1 MGCGEE
7 RSKEHTRVI
16 NMNIPNQWEQN
27 PLIVIWEVTRACALA
42 CKHCRA
48 EAMPLADPR
57 ELGSIE
63 SLHFIDQVA
72 RANPKIFILTG
83 GDPMYRR
90 DLVHLIEYASRQG
103 LRVAMSPSATPRFLK
118 ADMNT
123 FREAG
128 LRAIS
133 LSLDGPTRES
143 HDAFRGVH
151 GTWDWTMR
159 ALKSARDAGIAVQ
172 VNTTITRDNIGQVDA
187 FAELLGEI
195 QPSTWSVFQVVPVG
209 RAGKDFMPSGGQLE
223 NMFERLYD
231 ISLSAGYQIKTTE
244 GQHYRRVATQR
255 AKKLGKPEP
264 HFNAT
269 SDGKGFVFVSH
280 TGDICPS
287 GFLPLSAGNVRE
299 DELIEVYRNSPLFRE
314 LRDGDLLKGKCG
326 RCEYRFLCGGSR
338 ARAYAVTGDYLAAE
352 PLCIYQ
358 PAENNDG
365 GTSGGKPTQPIW
377 RMYLDD

>member
-1 MGCGEE
+1 
-7 RSKEHTRVI
+7 
-16 NMNIPNQWEQN
+16 MNIPNQWEQN

-48 EAMPLADPR
+48 EAMPLPDPR

-63 SLHFIDQVA
+63 ASHFIDQVV
-72 RANPKIFILTG
+72 RAKPKIFILTG

-90 DLVHLIEYASRQG
+90 DLVHIIECASRQG

-123 FREAG
+123 FRAAG
-128 LRAIS
+128 LSAIS
-133 LSLDGPTRES
+133 LSLDGATREA
-143 HDAFRGVH
+143 HDAFRGVR
-151 GTWDWTMR
+151 GTWDWTMQ

-187 FAELLGEI
+187 FAKLMDEI
-195 QPSTWSVFQVVPVG
+195 QPSVWSVFQVVPVG
-209 RAGKDFMPSGGQLE
+209 RANAGYMPAGEQLE
-223 NMFERLYD
+223 KMFERLYD
-231 ISLSAGYQIKTTE
+231 ISLASGYKIKTTE
-244 GQHYRRVATQR
+244 GQHYRRVAVQR
-255 AKKLGKPEP
+255 AKKLGNPEP
-264 HFNAT
+264 RFNAT
-269 SDGKGFVFVSH
+269 GDGKGFVFVSH

-287 GFLPLSAGNVRE
+287 GFLPLTAGNVRE
-299 DELIEVYRNSPLFRE
+299 DELIDVYRNSPLFRE
-314 LRDGDLLKGKCG
+314 LRNADLLKGKCG
-326 RCEYRFLCGGSR
+326 RCKYRFLCGGSR

-358 PAENNDG
+358 PPGNHG
-365 GTSGGKPTQPIW
+365 SGACAAKDTQPNPQPIW